1 MKKRE
6 VVTIKMDSVSENEEF
21 ARVAVAVFLSRMDPT
36 LEEIEDVKT
45 AVSEAVTNAVIHGY
59 QGGEGTITLEV
70 SVEEDVLTVLVQDEG
85 VRHGLFIYGGLYGSG
100 GGGVRPRLRH
110 HSDHE
115 KENRQVTQMTDTM
128 EYIRRAHQ
136 GDKEARDAL
145 VTENMGLIWSIVR
158 RFAGRGY
165 DLEDL
170 FQIGSIGLMKAIDK
184 FDLSMDVKLSTYAVP
199 MITGEIRR
207 FLRDD
212 GMIKV
217 SRPLKE
223 LAAKTGAAR
232 ERLEFSLGREPTI
245 EELAREV
252 GASREE
258 VAASLEAGAEVESIY
273 RPVGRDDENG
283 GCLMD
288 RIAEKNSEND
298 RVLNRMVL
306 TALLK
311 DLGEQEQQI
320 ILKRYFENKTQTV
333 IASELGISQ
342 VQVSRLEK
350 KILRQLRERML
361 E

>member
-1 MKKRE
+1 MER
-6 VVTIKMDSVSENEEF
+6 
-21 ARVAVAVFLSRMDPT
+21 T
-36 LEEIEDVKT
+36 LALIAK
-45 AVSEAVTNAVIHGY
+45 
-59 QGGEGTITLEV
+59 
-70 SVEEDVLTVLVQDEG
+70 
-85 VRHGLFIYGGLYGSG
+85 
-100 GGGVRPRLRH
+100 
-110 HSDHE
+110 
-115 KENRQVTQMTDTM
+115 
-128 EYIRRAHQ
+128 AHQ
-136 GDKEARDAL
+136 GDKEARNTL
-145 VTENMGLIWSIVR
+145 VEENIGLVYTIVR
-158 RFAGRGY
+158 RFLGRGIEM
-165 DLEDL
+165 EDL
-170 FQIGSIGLMKAIDK
+170 VQIGSIGLIKAIDK
-184 FDLSMDVKLSTYAVP
+184 FDLSFEVRFSTYAVP
-199 MITGEIRR
+199 MIAGEIKR

-273 RPVGRDDENG
+273 RPVGREDENG

-320 ILKRYFENKTQTV
+320 ILKRYFENKTQTA

>member
-1 MKKRE
+1 MER
-6 VVTIKMDSVSENEEF
+6 
-21 ARVAVAVFLSRMDPT
+21 T
-36 LEEIEDVKT
+36 LALIAK
-45 AVSEAVTNAVIHGY
+45 
-59 QGGEGTITLEV
+59 
-70 SVEEDVLTVLVQDEG
+70 
-85 VRHGLFIYGGLYGSG
+85 
-100 GGGVRPRLRH
+100 
-110 HSDHE
+110 
-115 KENRQVTQMTDTM
+115 
-128 EYIRRAHQ
+128 AHQ
-136 GDKEARDAL
+136 GDKEARNTL
-145 VTENMGLIWSIVR
+145 VEENIGLVYTIVR
-158 RFAGRGY
+158 RFLGRGIEM
-165 DLEDL
+165 EDL
-170 FQIGSIGLMKAIDK
+170 VQIGSIGLIKAIDK
-184 FDLSMDVKLSTYAVP
+184 FDLSFEVRFSTYAVP
-199 MITGEIRR
+199 MIAGEIKR

-273 RPVGRDDENG
+273 RPVGRDEENG

-298 RVLNRMVL
+298 QVLNRMVL